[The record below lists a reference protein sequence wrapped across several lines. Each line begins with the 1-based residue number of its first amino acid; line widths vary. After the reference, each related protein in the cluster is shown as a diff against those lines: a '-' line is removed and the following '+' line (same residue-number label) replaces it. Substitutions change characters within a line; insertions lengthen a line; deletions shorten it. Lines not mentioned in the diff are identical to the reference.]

1 MAPGVVALLSVWVGV
16 CAAFNLDT
24 AFSLLKK
31 GGDGSLFGLSV
42 ALHQDLRKGSYLLL
56 VGAPREKAETNV
68 PANRTGGVYSCPI
81 TADQSEC
88 SRMQLID
95 PDVNLSEDLIED
107 MWLGASVASQGR
119 PGGRVL
125 VCGHRFVKLYGALKL
140 RHMIGRCYLRG
151 NDLQYN
157 DTDIHWQNPDQPC
170 SHLGDISSEV
180 MCNVGISASIT
191 QTEVI
196 VGSPG
201 SYEWQGNVHISW
213 MNPHVVFDTQRSFF
227 PNLQHRNIYTGY
239 SVTQAHRLLSQDDE
253 TIVTGAPKDS
263 KDDARGSVLLAVK
276 QSDKLTTQQ
285 TLRGE
290 QTGSYF
296 GNAVA
301 TTDLNNDGWNDLLVG
316 APFYFQRQ
324 QEAGGAVYVYMNRGG
339 WFDSRPS
346 VVLRGPS
353 GSAFGMAVAAAG
365 DLNQDG
371 FQDFAIG
378 APFHETGSVMIWLG
392 SHVGASTQ
400 PSQVILGS
408 RVSPVFR
415 TFGYSLSG
423 GVDVDGNKYPDLLVG
438 SLDDTVALLRTRP
451 VIHLNKSI
459 KVSPDVVDPNSCDF
473 CIQVEVCFSYMFS
486 TGDQSD
492 RDNVTI
498 HFAIRADVTG
508 TKSRLLFRGNGE
520 SVYSG
525 FLSMPNKRCDTLRVT
540 LVSPIRDKVRPLVFS
555 LNVSLYQKFPKKK
568 NAVQDLKL
576 LPVLSESPQPI
587 RTQIHIQKYCGSDN
601 RCHSNLQMTA
611 QFTDQNQN
619 PFPVQKGHQLLN
631 YNDGLDRLLLEVN
644 VTNKPSLGR
653 EAEDAHNAALNIS
666 IPSSLLYSGVR
677 TKGDLQAVMECSV
690 EDSVLLCEL
699 GNPFK
704 SNRQVQVLIIFQAS
718 GISLDTRK
726 IESLL
731 QLSTFSEQ
739 TDLSPV
745 FLSMLVEYSLQTS
758 LTLINPPGPA
768 SFRGHVTGESAM
780 EETPDVGS
788 LLLFTFQVHL
798 SGKPLGRLGNLEV
811 EFDWPT
817 EVTNGKWLLYL
828 TEIKVNDTLE
838 SRCTPPG
845 NIINPLNLLL
855 PNEERRRRSL
865 EDQVDKNKKQ
875 RGRILPLFHQMKIS
889 YILDCFHGAKCVTFV
904 CPLTNMKNTATVT
917 LKARL
922 WNSTMMEDYSD
933 AHSVLVRGR
942 ATLKLQTSKPTIN
955 MKPQSTEIEVHIHPD
970 PGQQWV
976 SRAPMWILVVSVLA
990 GVSLM
995 ALICLLLWK
1004 CGFFVHQ
1011 SAWGTTALH
1020 QGRIMSKHERQQQ
1033 QLQFQ
1038 DFLIQD
1044 QVSSSRKS
1052 TKNWVTSWTETN

>member
-1 MAPGVVALLSVWVGV
+1 MCESNTPLHLLQRIPSLPGPGAQTHISPCIICLVLSNVPHPVSPV
-16 CAAFNLDT
+16 Y
-24 AFSLLKK
+24 FSLNPY
-31 GGDGSLFGLSV
+31 
-42 ALHQDLRKGSYLLL
+42 QLLL

-95 PDVNLSEDLIED
+95 PDLIED

-170 SHLGDISSEV
+170 SEV

-201 SYEWQGNVHISW
+201 SYEWQGCFTS
-213 MNPHVVFDTQRSFF
+213 QREHKSVYRLNRDVCVK
-227 PNLQHRNIYTGY
+227 NLLSPSVIVGY

-451 VIHLNKSI
+451 VIHLNKTI

-473 CIQVEVCFSYMFS
+473 CSCAPQ
-486 TGDQSD
+486 
-492 RDNVTI
+492 
-498 HFAIRADVTG
+498 
-508 TKSRLLFRGNGE
+508 
-520 SVYSG
+520 
-525 FLSMPNKRCDTLRVT
+525 
-540 LVSPIRDKVRPLVFS
+540 SPIRDKVRPLVFS

-619 PFPVQKGHQLLN
+619 PFPGHQLLN

-677 TKGDLQAVMECSV
+677 TKAVMECSV

-845 NIINPLNLLL
+845 NIINPLNLLVTMTTL
-855 PNEERRRRSL
+855 SIPSTYWGVVFLSL
-865 EDQVDKNKKQ
+865 LSGVRVFVFVQ
-875 RGRILPLFHQMKIS
+875 
-889 YILDCFHGAKCVTFV
+889 DCFHGAKCVTFV

-1004 CGFFVHQ
+1004 VNRLRSIANQ
-1011 SAWGTTALH
+1011 SPLRSFELRPEKLGLN
-1020 QGRIMSKHERQQQ
+1020 QECP
-1033 QLQFQ
+1033 
-1038 DFLIQD
+1038 
-1044 QVSSSRKS
+1044 
-1052 TKNWVTSWTETN
+1052 

>member
-540 LVSPIRDKVRPLVFS
+540 LV
-555 LNVSLYQKFPKKK
+555 FPKKK

>member
-451 VIHLNKSI
+451 VIHLNKTI

-788 LLLFTFQVHL
+788 LLLFTFQ
-798 SGKPLGRLGNLEV
+798 
-811 EFDWPT
+811 
-817 EVTNGKWLLYL
+817 
-828 TEIKVNDTLE
+828 
-838 SRCTPPG
+838 
-845 NIINPLNLLL
+845 L
-855 PNEERRRRSL
+855 PKEERRRRSL

>member
-1 MAPGVVALLSVWVGV
+1 MATGVVASLSLWVGV

-24 AFSLLKK
+24 AFSLLKT
-31 GGDGSLFGLSV
+31 GADGSLFGLSV
-42 ALHQDLRKGSYLLL
+42 ALHQDLRTGSYLLL
-56 VGAPREKAETNV
+56 VGSPREKAETNV

-81 TADQSEC
+81 STDQSEC
-88 SRMQLID
+88 SRMKLID
-95 PDVNLSEDLIED
+95 PKVNLSEDLIED
-107 MWLGASVASQGR
+107 MWLGVSVASQGR

-125 VCGHRFVKLYGALKL
+125 ACGHRFVKLYGALKL
-140 RHMIGRCYLRG
+140 RHMIGRCFLRG

-170 SHLGDISSEV
+170 SHLGDVSSEV
-180 MCNVGISASIT
+180 MCNMGISASIT
-191 QTEVI
+191 QTDVI

-201 SYEWQGNVHISW
+201 SYEWQGNVHISRI
-213 MNPHVVFDTQRSFF
+213 NPHVVFDTQRSFF

-239 SVTQAHRLLSQDDE
+239 SVTQARRLLSQEDE

-276 QSDKLTTQQ
+276 QSDQLITQQ

-301 TTDLNNDGWNDLLVG
+301 STDLNNDGWNDLLVG
-316 APFYFQRQ
+316 APFYFQ

-339 WFDSRPS
+339 RFDSRPS

-378 APFHETGSVMIWLG
+378 APFHKTGSVMIWLG
-392 SHVGASTQ
+392 SPIGASTL

-423 GVDVDGNKYPDLLVG
+423 GLDVDGNKYPDLLVG

-451 VIHLNKSI
+451 VIHLNKTI
-459 KVSPDVVDPNSCDF
+459 RVSPDVVDPSSCDF

-486 TGDQSD
+486 TGKQSD

-498 HFAIRADVTG
+498 HFAIQADVTG
-508 TKSRLLFRGNGE
+508 TKSRLLFWENGQ

-525 FLSMPNKRCDTLRVT
+525 FLSMPNKRCDILRVT
-540 LVSPIRDKVRPLVFS
+540 LVSPIQDKVRPLVFS
-555 LNVSLYQKFPKKK
+555 LNVSLYQKFPKKN

-601 RCHSNLQMTA
+601 GCHSNLQMTA
-611 QFTDQNQN
+611 QFTDQNQK

-631 YNDGLDRLLLEVN
+631 YKDGLDSLFLEVR

-666 IPSSLLYSGVR
+666 IPSSLIYSGVR
-677 TKGDLQAVMECSV
+677 TKGDPQAVVQCSV
-690 EDSVLLCEL
+690 EDSVVLCEL

-704 SNRQVQVLIIFQAS
+704 SNQQVQVLVIFQAS

-739 TDLSPV
+739 MDLSPV
-745 FLSMLVEYSLQTS
+745 FLSMLVQYSLQTS
-758 LTLINPPGPA
+758 LTLINPSGPTF
-768 SFRGHVTGESAM
+768 FRGHVTGESAM
-780 EETPDVGS
+780 EETQDVGS
-788 LLLFTFQVHL
+788 LLLFTFEVHL
-798 SGKPLGRLGNLEV
+798 SGKPLGRVGNLEV

-828 TEIKVNDTLE
+828 TEIKVNDSLE
-838 SRCTPPG
+838 SHCTPPG

-855 PNEERRRRSL
+855 PQQERKRRRSL
-865 EDQVDKNKKQ
+865 EDQDQNKEH

-889 YILDCFHGAKCVTFV
+889 YILDCSHGAKCVTFV

-922 WNSTMMEDYSD
+922 WNSTMIEDYSD

-942 ATLKLQTSKPTIN
+942 ATLKLQTSKPTIH
-955 MKPQSTEIEVHIHPD
+955 MKPQSTKIEVHIHPD
-970 PGQQWV
+970 PSQQSV
-976 SRAPMWILVVSVLA
+976 SGPPMWILVASVLA
-990 GVSLM
+990 GVLLL
-995 ALICLLLWK
+995 ALICLLLRQV
-1004 CGFFVHQ
+1004 GFFVHQ
-1011 SAWGTTALH
+1011 SAWRTMALH
-1020 QGRIMSKHERQQQ
+1020 QGRIMGKHERQQQ
-1033 QLQFQ
+1033 QLP
-1038 DFLIQD
+1038 DSRPLKIKD
-1044 QVSSSRKS
+1044 QVFSSRSKH
-1052 TKNWVTSWTETN
+1052 WVPSWTETN